1 MFSKKSSKGERSYKE
16 LHISISST
24 FHTLRILIRL
34 YDESSSWILFFTLQY
49 YVLQVCLI
57 SSTLPWAPHIA
68 IIRSRMKKGKFN
80 ALVRNHIH
88 WAIWEHHLRSQVR
101 ISFEIYIYIYIYN
114 PSYFT
119 EGVEVIQIQSFR
131 SSTIQDDMVDTPKE
145 SQVQVCLGTCLHY
158 IILGFM
164 FSTLVLNLY
173 LRTSKGLSVGELVDG
188 R

>member
-1 MFSKKSSKGERSYKE
+1 MLKRNSSQAWCKKTKKQRRKKIAMFSKKSSKGERSYKE

-101 ISFEIYIYIYIYN
+101 ISFEIYIYIYIYITQATLQKELRWFRFN
-114 PSYFT
+114 RSVLQPSKMT
-119 EGVEVIQIQSFR
+119 W
-131 SSTIQDDMVDTPKE
+131 
-145 SQVQVCLGTCLHY
+145 
-158 IILGFM
+158 
-164 FSTLVLNLY
+164 
-173 LRTSKGLSVGELVDG
+173 
-188 R
+188 